1 VLLYVLRHGV
11 AEDRPE
17 RGGDFERKLTD
28 EGRVRLVAEAAG
40 LHALGVAP
48 TVMLASPLP
57 RAAETA
63 AIVAAG
69 LKSAPDVRETEAL
82 APGISTIETLRA
94 LDPLRQEDEVMV
106 VGHEPGLSRLVAQLL
121 TGSPAGLS
129 IKLKKGG
136 CVAVEVSFPLTRSSG
151 MLRWAL
157 TPRALRLLGG
167 G

>member
-1 VLLYVLRHGV
+1 MLLYVLRHGI

-17 RGGDFERKLTD
+17 SGGDFERKLT
-28 EGRVRLVAEAAG
+28 ERGRERLGAEAAG
-40 LHALGVAP
+40 LRALGVAP
-48 TVMLASPLP
+48 SVILTSPLP

-69 LKSAPDVRETEAL
+69 LAETPDVRETEAL
-82 APGISTIETLRA
+82 APGITTVETLRA
-94 LDPLRQEDEVMV
+94 LDPLASHDEVMV
-106 VGHEPGLSRLVAQLL
+106 VGHEPGLGRLVAHLL

-129 IKLKKGG
+129 IRLKKGG
-136 CVAVEVSFPLTRSSG
+136 CVALEVLLPPTRSSG
-151 MLRWAL
+151 VLRWSL